1 MKVAFLD
8 RDGTICRDYP
18 DQDWANIEQLEII
31 EPHLQI
37 WQRLIEQGYQ
47 LIIVS
52 NQYLIGEAII
62 SQQQF
67 EVLHSELLQ
76 SLAAIGIPVLDT
88 FICPHHRDEACRC
101 HKPGTGLVEQAQAKY
116 DIDMSEAMLIGDSIN
131 DYQLAERLNI
141 TFLSVSPDVP
151 HYQGE

>member
-18 DQDWANIEQLEII
+18 DQDWANVKHLEII
-31 EPHLQI
+31 EQHLQI

-62 SQQQF
+62 SRQQF
-67 EVLHSELLQ
+67 ETLHQELLQ
-76 SLAAIGIPVLDT
+76 KLATMGIPILDT
-88 FICPHHRDEACRC
+88 FVCPHHRDDICDC

-116 DIDMSEAMLIGDSIN
+116 DIDMSEALLIGDSIN
-131 DYQLAERLNI
+131 DYQLAERMNI
-141 TFLSVSPDVP
+141 RFLSVAPEVE
-151 HYQGE
+151 HRI